1 MPSALN
7 VPAGCRFHTRCP
19 RMLGAVCRTETPP
32 WREGRK
38 DHRIACHIPL
48 EELTRLQA
56 DTIVRAET
64 GEKPRMIPYVARRLG
79 LVILTLLISSVVI
92 FVVTQIL
99 PGDVARSILGRFATP
114 EALQNLREKL
124 GLDRPLVV
132 QYGSW
137 LMHTLR
143 GDWGVSLSTGEPV
156 LTLVA
161 ARLRNSAMLALVA
174 FVMYVPLGI
183 VLGLVS
189 ALRRNKLADQVISI
203 TSLAFIGLPEFVTG
217 VVLIALF
224 ALKLKWLPASSAIA
238 PDSGFLQALP
248 RLILP
253 GITVSLVSLAYIT
266 RMTRSGTA
274 EVLSTDYV
282 RSAYLKGLHPGPGAL
297 HARAS
302 QLPPADGDRRSRWAS
317 GGSSAG

>member
-1 MPSALN
+1 
-7 VPAGCRFHTRCP
+7 
-19 RMLGAVCRTETPP
+19 
-32 WREGRK
+32 
-38 DHRIACHIPL
+38 
-48 EELTRLQA
+48 
-56 DTIVRAET
+56 
-64 GEKPRMIPYVARRLG
+64 MIPYMARRLG
-79 LVILTLLISSVVI
+79 LVILTLLVSTVVI

-114 EALQNLREKL
+114 EALHALRVKL

-143 GDWGVSLSTGEPV
+143 GDLGLSLSTGEPV

-183 VLGLVS
+183 VLGLIS

-217 VVLIALF
+217 VILIALF
-224 ALKLKWLPASSAIA
+224 ALKLKWLPASSAID
-238 PDSGFLQALP
+238 PDSGFLPALP

-253 GITVSLVSLAYIT
+253 GITVSLASLACIT

-282 RSAYLKGLHPGPGAL
+282 RSAWLKGLRPARVLFTHVLRNALLPTVTVIAVGIGWLIGGLIVTESLFSYPGLGRLLLFAIQRRDLPLLQAITLLLVVVFSLSNLLADIIYAL
-297 HARAS
+297 LNPRIRCS
-302 QLPPADGDRRSRWAS
+302 
-317 GGSSAG
+317 